1 MATKEEKI
9 AALTNLMVNGTLTA
23 DEFSRLIAALD
34 GSVAA
39 PAAPAPVDRSA
50 EIEKFLDLA
59 VKGIQGQNSDQVE
72 KYCQSALEIDPNNS
86 RAWELEA
93 RGLLFQSSLKDN
105 KIIQAVSAA
114 ANAVSFAEEDKK
126 AELAVSL
133 YDSIYPH
140 ITGLLN
146 IAIGM
151 PTMYAPNY
159 VAQCMNYYGVL
170 ISGIPGLPKEKIQS
184 ELAKFDQMDADSKKA
199 IMPKKRMIYASHVM
213 KPAWADQYR
222 ALLQQKGML

>member
-159 VAQCMNYYGVL
+159 VAQCMNYDGVL

-213 KPAWADQYR
+213 KPTWADQYR